1 MTDDDATRA
10 PEDEAESA
18 GRLEEALVAR
28 RQKLDRLRAR
38 GVDPFALGFEG
49 PIDALAGLRERFGDL
64 PAGTDTDTS
73 VRVAGRIVL
82 LRKQGKLSF
91 ATLRDRTGDL
101 QLFMTRDGMGH
112 GYELVEDLDLG
123 DLVGAE
129 GPVMTTKRGELSV
142 RVERLTLLT
151 KALRPLPE
159 KWHGL
164 KDPDLQQRKRHL
176 HLATDPLPRFYAESR
191 ARVLHATRRYLDE
204 HGFLEVETPVLQS
217 IAGGALAEPFVTHH
231 RVLDVDLFLR
241 ISLELYLKRLLVGGL
256 ERVYEIGR
264 NFRNEGIDRTHN
276 PEFTMLEVY
285 QAYGDYFTMMDV
297 TRDLVRETALAV
309 RGTTLVPFRDREL
322 DLGAEWK
329 RITLLGS
336 VSDAVGEK
344 VNLDRTDLAVLARAH
359 DVHVDPAWGPGKIA
373 LEMYEKLVEPTLF
386 EPTFV
391 MDFPRE
397 VSPLA
402 RPHREDPAL
411 TEHVDPVIGGV
422 ELGTAYSELTDPIEQ
437 RAKFELQ
444 QQARSGG
451 AEETHPFDEEF
462 IEALEQGMPPAGGL
476 GVGMDR
482 LLMVLTDAPSLRDLI
497 LFPHHRPES

>member
-1 MTDDDATRA
+1 MTDTTDETRPPEEEDA
-10 PEDEAESA
+10 A
-18 GRLEEALVAR
+18 GRLEEALSAR
-28 RQKLDRLRAR
+28 RQKLDRLRAK
-38 GVDPFALGFEG
+38 GIEPFALGFDG
-49 PIDALAGLRERFGDL
+49 PVSPLAELRETFGDL
-64 PAGTDTDTS
+64 SPGTDTDTE

-82 LRKQGKLSF
+82 LRRQGKLSF
-91 ATLRDRTGDL
+91 ATLRDRTADL
-101 QLFMTRDGMGH
+101 QLFMTGNDMGDG
-112 GYELVEDLDLG
+112 YALVDDLDLG
-123 DLVGAE
+123 DIVGAE
-129 GPVMTTKRGELSV
+129 GRVMTTKRGELSV

-164 KDPDLQQRKRHL
+164 RDPDLQQRKRHL
-176 HLATDPLPRFYAESR
+176 HLATDPLPRFYTEAR
-191 ARVLHATRRYLDE
+191 AKMLHAIREYLDG

-217 IAGGALAEPFVTHH
+217 IAGGAMAQPFVTHH
-231 RVLDVDLFLR
+231 RVLDVDLYLR

-285 QAYGDYFTMMDV
+285 QAYGDYFTMMDL

-309 RGTTLVPFRDREL
+309 RGTTVVPFRDREL
-322 DLGAEWK
+322 DLGGEWK
-329 RITLLGS
+329 RITVLGS
-336 VSDAVGEK
+336 VSEAVGEE
-344 VNLDRTDLAVLARAH
+344 VTLDHSDLAALARRH
-359 DVHVDPAWGPGKIA
+359 DVYVDPVWGPGKIV

-402 RPHREDPAL
+402 RPHRDDPAL

-422 ELGTAYSELTDPIEQ
+422 ELGTAYSELTDPEEQ
-437 RAKFELQ
+437 RAKLELQ
-444 QQARSGG
+444 QQQRAAGD
-451 AEETHPFDEEF
+451 EEAHPYDEEF

-482 LLMVLTDAPSLRDLI
+482 LLMVLTDAASLRDLI
-497 LFPHHRPES
+497 LFPHHRPEA